1 MSYQETIIDSLEN
14 DTIKEIAMKRKK
26 DEIDLELEMCEWI
39 NTFPEKWRK
48 EKRIEYF
55 QGIVDRENKY
65 LIKCRQKYLRLKN
78 YWKKYPDWWKEN
90 IWKYLWQ
97 TPEHQK
103 KLDKA
108 QKSIYFTKNADKI
121 KRSITP
127 EMIVRATE
135 FPIDKLV
142 EVNSAKFAHCISRKH
157 RDLHPSMYC
166 RKNFA
171 WCFSCGYNANVIK
184 LYQDLYGV
192 GFVDAVKKLNGV

>member
-55 QGIVDRENKY
+55 QGIVDRESEY
-65 LIKCRQKYLRLKN
+65 LTKCRQKYLRLKN

-97 TPEHQK
+97 IPEHQK

-108 QKSIYFTKNADKI
+108 QKDIYFTQNADKI
-121 KRSITP
+121 KRQITP
-127 EMIVRATE
+127 EMIVRAKEVKIKDLIGTDRDIINSPFRE
-135 FPIDKLV
+135 DKKPSFNIKGNFYFDHATGEYGDAISFIMKRDEID
-142 EVNSAKFAHCISRKH
+142 
-157 RDLHPSMYC
+157 
-166 RKNFA
+166 
-171 WCFSCGYNANVIK
+171 
-184 LYQDLYGV
+184 
-192 GFVDAVKKLNGV
+192 FVSAVKFLNNSL